1 MGWTR
6 SFVGL
11 TGVFDSLLETDA
23 TVASKVEGLYGS
35 QGTLESVHRLC
46 SEFAPRDGAHYYGCV
61 DSMIHRKRSWEES
74 TVEHWNKLAQV
85 QSGKALKLSA
95 LNKSIFDQVDSIM
108 EDSLRW
114 RKRCTVLRG
123 GYQVGKKGRT
133 DL

>member
-1 MGWTR
+1 M
-6 SFVGL
+6 
-11 TGVFDSLLETDA
+11 GVFDSLLETDA

-85 QSGKALKLSA
+85 QSGKTLKLSA

-114 RKRCTVLRG
+114 RKRCIRL
-123 GYQVGKKGRT
+123 Q
-133 DL
+133 